1 LERTPFLAFGD
12 FDFWLSYKQAVFDM
26 LRHDRDI
33 ILSNPTLSPAEKS
46 RELETLQHTEA
57 NFFAIFDEAPI
68 QASARARFATAL
80 LPVPHKPLS

>member
-1 LERTPFLAFGD
+1 LQSEAEPSLLELVERWLERTPFLAFGD
-12 FDFWLSYKQAVFDM
+12 FDFWRSYKQAVFDM

-57 NFFAIFDEAPI
+57 NFLAI
-68 QASARARFATAL
+68 L
-80 LPVPHKPLS
+80 